1 MGRKLTIEIMALV
14 MMIGSLALV
23 LITLS
28 GQTRTYG
35 IWIAVVTILCQIL
48 QIILTASDSSGD
60 SE

>member
-35 IWIAVVTILCQIL
+35 IWIAVVTIACQIL

>member
-48 QIILTASDSSGD
+48 QIVLTATDSQD
-60 SE
+60 ENE

>member
-35 IWIAVVTILCQIL
+35 IWIAGITIACQIL
-48 QIILTASDSSGD
+48 QIILTATDSSD
-60 SE
+60 DVE